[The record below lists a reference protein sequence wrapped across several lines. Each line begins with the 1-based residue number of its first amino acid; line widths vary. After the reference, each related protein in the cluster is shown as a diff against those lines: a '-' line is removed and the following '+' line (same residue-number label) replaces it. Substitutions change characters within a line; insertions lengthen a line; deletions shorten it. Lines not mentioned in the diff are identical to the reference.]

1 VKFCAL
7 ILAGGRS
14 ARMGKV
20 KPLLPLPRK
29 NAGPRSALATLACL
43 YSSAGVRDVLVV
55 SGFHAEA
62 VEGAARALSL
72 AVARNLRPER
82 GMFSS
87 VRVGL
92 EAAPADC
99 DGIFVHPADVPL
111 VGGHTLKLLIEAASE
126 NFDAVLIPCHKGRP
140 GHPPLLPA
148 VFREAVLE
156 HAGGGGLRAAL
167 AGLPGREVD
176 TPDPFILED
185 MDRPEDYRRIERLA
199 RIGSVP

>member
-1 VKFCAL
+1 
-7 ILAGGRS
+7 
-14 ARMGKV
+14 MGKV

-29 NAGPRSALATLACL
+29 NASPRSALETLACL
-43 YSSAGVRDVLVV
+43 YLGAGVREVLVV

-99 DGIFVHPADVPL
+99 DGIFIHPADVPL
-111 VGGHTLKLLIEAASE
+111 VGGHTLNLLIEAACLDF
-126 NFDAVLIPCHKGRP
+126 NAVLVPRHKGRA
-140 GHPPLLPA
+140 GHPPLVPA
-148 VFREAVLE
+148 IFREAVLAY
-156 HAGGGGLRAAL
+156 AGEGGLRAAL
-167 AGLPGREVD
+167 AGLPGRKVD
-176 TPDPFILED
+176 TPDPFILKD
-185 MDRPEDYRRIERLA
+185 MDRPEDYRNLERLSLE
-199 RIGSVP
+199 GTGGFDGEGE